1 MSERKWVYLFN
12 EVDQAEANSGGSWDK
27 VRGLLGGKGA
37 NLADMTRIGVPV
49 PPGFTVTTEACNVYS
64 DTGKFPEGLW
74 EQMLEALAVVEKQAG
89 KKFGDRNNPLLLSCR
104 SGAKFSMPGMMDTV
118 LNIGLNDDTAA
129 AMAELTGNKRFVYDS
144 YRRLIHMFGSV
155 VMEIPDEVFEEP
167 LEAYKVN
174 KDYKADTEMTAED
187 WEEIANQYKAAVK
200 SYIKKDFPQD
210 AYEQVK
216 LATEAVF
223 RSWNGK
229 RAIDYRRAENISDS
243 LGTAVNI
250 QTMVFGNM
258 GNDSG
263 TGVAF
268 TRNPLD
274 GTNHIFGEYLLNAQG
289 EDVVAGIRNAEN
301 LDTLK
306 DVMPDIYNQFLD
318 LTKKLEKHYK
328 DMQDVEFTFER
339 GKFWMLQTRNGKRT
353 AKAEVAI
360 AVQMVNEGLIDK
372 KTAVKRVTPKQIDA
386 LLHPQFDQKVI
397 AATKPFAQGV
407 NASPGAAVG
416 QIYFD
421 ADKVVEMKETYNTD
435 CIMVRQFT
443 KPDDVHGM
451 LSAKGILTSEGG
463 ATSHAAV
470 VARQFGVPCV
480 VGASMISIDMEKKT
494 LTVGDL
500 VLNEGDWVSV
510 DGSTGKAYAGK
521 MNVVVPNIDEMED
534 LHTIL
539 TWADEIARMEVWTNA
554 DNPRDALRARSFGA
568 KGIGLCRTEHMFFD
582 PERLPIMQRMI
593 LAKNIEDRV
602 EALNELL
609 PFQRAD
615 FDGLFEA
622 MTDLPVIIRL
632 VDPPLHEFLPSADE
646 IQEQIITKRIDKIS
660 DYVNGKLHDKELSE
674 LENMK
679 KEVDKLHESN
689 PMMGL
694 RGIRLSIVMPE
705 IVEMQ
710 VRAIFEAA
718 CDVKLRGFNPKPEIM
733 IPLTGHVNEL
743 KKVQPRLV
751 EIAKEVMSEKNV
763 EVDYLFGTMIEIPR
777 AAVTADEIA
786 EVAQFFS
793 FGTNDLTQMAFGYS
807 RDDAERSF
815 LVDYIDKGILP
826 ENPFQSIDRKGVGKL
841 MKMAIDDGRA
851 VNPDLAVGIC
861 GEHGGDPS
869 SIEWCH
875 IIGNDYVSC
884 SPFRVPVARLAAAHA
899 AIDND

>member
-318 LTKKLEKHYK
+318 LTRKLEKHYK

-539 TWADEIARMEVWTNA
+539 AWADEIARMEVWTNA

>member
-1 MSERKWVYLFN
+1 
-12 EVDQAEANSGGSWDK
+12 
-27 VRGLLGGKGA
+27 VRGLLGGKGD

-318 LTKKLEKHYK
+318 LTRKLEKHYK

-360 AVQMVNEGLIDK
+360 VVQMVNEGLIDK

-539 TWADEIARMEVWTNA
+539 AWADEIARMEVWTNA

-786 EVAQFFS
+786 EIAQFFS